1 MVRVKVHA
9 NRTGNGDVIEQGRGP
24 RTLPDEPIFDLDD
37 LRIIFSLFTFFLSII
52 LDMTG
57 KGSCPESGTFTAK
70 KKT

>member
-37 LRIIFSLFTFFLSII
+37 LRYHFFFIHVNL
-52 LDMTG
+52 
-57 KGSCPESGTFTAK
+57 K
-70 KKT
+70 